1 MGRRSGIERDGR
13 GGSSRAE
20 RGGALVYGVSL
31 VCTIYERVIKRAA
44 TSATLPRTTQT
55 SVPLYGPLGL
65 APTRSATAPQ
75 RASPS
80 GSVRPRGPAD
90 AHAAV
95 HGPPPE
101 ARDAGLSAPTVSFSP
116 LVSDV
121 SVVDR
126 FGVCIRGWC
135 DRKVYH
141 YNLAARGGARTV
153 RSLVR

>member
-90 AHAAV
+90 AHACAR
-95 HGPPPE
+95 GRARTAP
-101 ARDAGLSAPTVSFSP
+101 RDAGLGSERANCQFFSAR
-116 LVSDV
+116 L
-121 SVVDR
+121 
-126 FGVCIRGWC
+126 
-135 DRKVYH
+135 
-141 YNLAARGGARTV
+141 
-153 RSLVR
+153 

>member
-1 MGRRSGIERDGR
+1 MAGL
-13 GGSSRAE
+13 AE
-20 RGGALVYGVSL
+20 RSAEVGPSLRCVTRVYDLRTGNK
-31 VCTIYERVIKRAA
+31 TRAA

-101 ARDAGLSAPTVSFSP
+101 TRV
-116 LVSDV
+116 
-121 SVVDR
+121 
-126 FGVCIRGWC
+126 
-135 DRKVYH
+135 
-141 YNLAARGGARTV
+141 
-153 RSLVR
+153 

>member
-20 RGGALVYGVSL
+20 RGGALVYGVYDL
-31 VCTIYERVIKRAA
+31 PERVIKRAA

-90 AHAAV
+90 AHACAR
-95 HGPPPE
+95 GRARTAP
-101 ARDAGLSAPTVSFSP
+101 RDAGLSAPTVSFSP

>member
-80 GSVRPRGPAD
+80 GSVRPRGRARTAP
-90 AHAAV
+90 
-95 HGPPPE
+95 
-101 ARDAGLSAPTVSFSP
+101 RDAGLSAPTVSFSP

>member
-20 RGGALVYGVSL
+20 RGVALVYGVSL

-101 ARDAGLSAPTVSFSP
+101 TRV
-116 LVSDV
+116 
-121 SVVDR
+121 
-126 FGVCIRGWC
+126 
-135 DRKVYH
+135 
-141 YNLAARGGARTV
+141 
-153 RSLVR
+153 